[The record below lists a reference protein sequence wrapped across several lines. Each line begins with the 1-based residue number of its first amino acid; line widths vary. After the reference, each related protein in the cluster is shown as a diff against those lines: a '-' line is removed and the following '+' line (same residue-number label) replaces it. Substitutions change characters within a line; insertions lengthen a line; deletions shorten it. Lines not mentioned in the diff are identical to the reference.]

1 MKINIK
7 LLVAALCAMVGFG
20 VNAQMN
26 NSAYFID
33 GYLYRYQAN
42 PALGND
48 STSFIAMP
56 GIGNLNMGVNGTLSL
71 DDILYNINGKTTTF
85 MNPAVDARSFLDAI
99 GDNNRL
105 GASAKIGVLAAG
117 FNAFNGYNTISL
129 NLRANLKTRIPSS
142 FFSLLKEGIAN
153 KTYDISD
160 MSAHA
165 DLYAELALGH
175 SHKLNDKWRIG
186 GTLKFLIGGANI
198 DAQFNNA
205 HLTLGQDSWDAIV
218 DAKIQSSVKGLAYE
232 HGQNDRTG
240 HQYVDGMDVDGTGIN
255 GFGVAVDLG
264 AEFKPN
270 NDWTFSASVLDL
282 GFINWNNNMVAST
295 NGVKSFSTDKYTFN
309 VDKDAANS
317 FSDEWD
323 LMGDDFAALY
333 ELEDMG
339 DQGSR
344 SKMLG
349 ATINLGAQ
357 YTLPLYRKLSFG
369 LLNTTF
375 IQGDYT
381 ATEFRLSANINPIK
395 PFSAGINV
403 ATGTYGWGFG
413 WIMNFNT
420 KGFNMFVGMD
430 HLLTKLAK
438 QGVPLSS
445 NADLSLGINFP
456 F

>member
-85 MNPAVDARSFLDAI
+85 MNPTVDARSFLDAI

-205 HLTLGQDSWDAIV
+205 HLTLGEDSWDAVV
-218 DAKIQSSVKGLAYE
+218 DAEIQSSVKGLTYE
-232 HGQNDRTG
+232 HGQNDRTR

-255 GFGVAVDLG
+255 GFGVAIDLG

-309 VDKDAANS
+309 VDKNAANS

-349 ATINLGAQ
+349 ATVNLGAQ
-357 YTLPLYRKLSFG
+357 YTLPLYRNLSFG

-381 ATEFRLSANINPIK
+381 TTEFRLSANINPIK
-395 PFSAGINV
+395 PFSAGVNV